1 MNSWMAASEHA
12 AWAALGRCLS
22 RIGLPA
28 LQESRVVRTI
38 KKQLVRRSLDM
49 LTELAKRPPS
59 DPPAGAPEGTPS
71 TSDYTIFWES
81 FGKYIKLGVL
91 DDEPNRHAP
100 PEHTQGTTCLA
111 ATCLV
116 SYDRVCWTTDT

>member
-1 MNSWMAASEHA
+1 M
-12 AWAALGRCLS
+12 
-22 RIGLPA
+22 
-28 LQESRVVRTI
+28 VRTI

-59 DPPAGAPEGTPS
+59 DPPAGAPEGTPP

-91 DDEPNRHAP
+91 DDEPNRHALLNGLIP
-100 PEHTQGTTCLA
+100 
-111 ATCLV
+111 
-116 SYDRVCWTTDT
+116 